1 MQLGNRYAVSLLSQ
15 RIRAKMS
22 QHHTYKIIRVACIG
36 LGLLSATTLAIVT
49 VVAERTDSTSAAAIA
64 MPGLIC
70 HLLITG
76 GHGGTQAEEV
86 AGYTVA
92 IIVNAT
98 LGAAFFAFVF
108 AVLRH
113 LHRKTNT

>member
-1 MQLGNRYAVSLLSQ
+1 MGEMSDHDKYKL
-15 RIRAKMS
+15 IRA
-22 QHHTYKIIRVACIG
+22 VCIG
-36 LGLLSATTLAIVT
+36 LGLLCATTLAILT
-49 VVAERTDSTSAAAIA
+49 VVAERTDSTSAAALA

-76 GHGGTQAEEV
+76 GHGGTQAEEAV
-86 AGYTVA
+86 GYTVA

-108 AVLRH
+108 AVWRH
-113 LHRKTNT
+113 SHRKTST